1 MAGYAQLL
9 NNPPIAAITTNTFT
23 GPTDISFSTTQPPY
37 TVGAGQLKRGDVIH
51 TLTWGSFSTTG
62 TPTAVVGPYWGT
74 TVLGVNV
81 ALTTAS
87 GAATL
92 PWRMETW
99 STVQA
104 IGSAGAIV
112 TNGLL
117 TYGTTL
123 TAVTTIPIPG
133 IAQAA
138 VAVDT
143 TAAATWTTKWTWSA
157 SSASNIVVTY
167 GHYITNQNFTP

>member
-9 NNPPIAAITTNTFT
+9 NNPPIASISTASFT
-23 GPTDISFSTTQPPY
+23 GPTDVSFSTTQPPLVIPANY
-37 TVGAGQLKRGDVIH
+37 LKRGDVIK
-51 TLTWGSFSTTG
+51 TTSFGSFSTTG

-74 TVLGVNV
+74 TVLAVNV

-92 PWRMETW
+92 PWRLETW
-99 STVQA
+99 STVYA
-104 IGSAGAIV
+104 IGTAGAII
-112 TNGLL
+112 THGQLQ
-117 TYGTTL
+117 YGTTL
-123 TAVTTIPIPG
+123 TAVTTIPDPG
-133 IAQAA
+133 IALAT

-167 GHYITNQNFTP
+167 GHYIEHLNCQP